1 MKNMKFLC
9 GLLLVTGLVSC
20 GQTGPSNQQDNVTH
34 SNDTMVI
41 KQNQTDSAT
50 NSVSTDTTKR

>member
-1 MKNMKFLC
+1 MKNTRF
-9 GLLLVTGLVSC
+9 LLVLLFTVALASC
-20 GQTGPSNQQDNVTH
+20 GQTGKTNETDNVTH

-50 NSVSTDTTKR
+50 HSVSTDTTKR

>member
-1 MKNMKFLC
+1 MKYFK
-9 GLLLVTGLVSC
+9 LVIAVVLFISAMSC
-20 GQTGPSNQQDNVTH
+20 GQTGQTNQQDNVTH

-50 NSVSTDTTKR
+50 KTISTDTTKR

>member
-1 MKNMKFLC
+1 MKYFKLAIAAV
-9 GLLLVTGLVSC
+9 LLTGIISC
-20 GQTGPSNQQDNVTH
+20 GQTGQTDQKDNVTH

-50 NSVSTDTTKR
+50 ATISTDTTKR

>member
-1 MKNMKFLC
+1 MKKILSASFIVIASVSLF
-9 GLLLVTGLVSC
+9 SC
-20 GQTGPSNQQDNVTH
+20 GQTTQQDNTTH

-50 NSVSTDTTKR
+50 KSVSTDTTKR